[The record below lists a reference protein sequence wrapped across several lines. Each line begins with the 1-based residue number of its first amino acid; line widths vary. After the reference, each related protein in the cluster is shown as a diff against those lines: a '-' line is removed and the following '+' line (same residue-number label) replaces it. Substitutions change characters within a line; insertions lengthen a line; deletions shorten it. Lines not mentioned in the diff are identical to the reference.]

1 MLLALSILLLLAD
14 LALTLVSVVFFMG
27 CGANAKPAEITIL
40 KTMMFVA
47 LIAWLLCTG
56 GGVWAMI
63 VGRHGLA
70 SIIASVPIAIA
81 IVQFVVLFRMG
92 P

>member
-1 MLLALSILLLLAD
+1 MLLALSILLLIAD
-14 LALTLVSVVFFMG
+14 LAMTAVSLVFFMG

-40 KTMMFVA
+40 KTMIFVA

-56 GGVWAMI
+56 GGIWAMI

-70 SIIASVPIAIA
+70 SIIASVPVAVT
-81 IVQFVVLFRMG
+81 IVQWIVLFRMDA
-92 P
+92 

>member
-14 LALTLVSVVFFMG
+14 LAVTLISVVFFMG
-27 CGANAKPAEITIL
+27 CGANAKPADIAIL
-40 KTMMFVA
+40 KTMIFVA
-47 LIAWLLCTG
+47 LIAWLLCTVG
-56 GGVWAMI
+56 GIWAM
-63 VGRHGLA
+63 VAGRHGV
-70 SIIASVPIAIA
+70 ASVVAAVPIVIT